1 MEKEVYFREEFER
14 NSCYGQVYF
23 DFIDYAFS
31 KADYFMLVF
40 VNYYGNGYKSKQKY
54 FMDKLKKYKVKTRT
68 NPYWLGTPGTFSQNS
83 TYKIVFYKT
92 EPDAKEILKEV
103 DGISAWSRPGMPED
117 LAFFKKNQC
126 WFYSVGHEH
135 IASMQHI
142 DTDDLDF
149 LESKKLASKKDVL
162 VMHDEFLTLYDE
174 QLEK

>member
-1 MEKEVYFREEFER
+1 MEKEVYFREESER
-14 NSCYGQVYF
+14 NSCYGQIYF

-68 NPYWLGTPGTFSQNS
+68 NPYWPGTPGTFSQNS

-142 DTDDLDF
+142 DTDDLAF
-149 LESKKLASKKDVL
+149 IESKGLASEKDVL
-162 VMHDEFLTLYDE
+162 VMPDKFSTLYDE
-174 QLEK
+174 QIEK